1 MNQSALKRVYI
12 ANMRTL
18 QTCLHC
24 KPAYIANLRTLW
36 TWITIIPQGMASDF
50 SESHESHESY
60 DVPEFSVIPSSTF
73 EKIGY
78 QTILD
83 ETLRLVYTASGKEQ
97 IEQTRIET
105 DGARIDH
112 LLQLSGEWLR
122 CVETNPSIPLRP
134 LDDIYP
140 ILRSCTASGSLL
152 PPADFL
158 TIAEHAKVARLL
170 LAYFERSDPPVSA
183 LARYTGRL
191 QPLRNLEKEI
201 ASKID
206 ENATVRDDA
215 SPELKKIRTRLNREE
230 SRLRSTMQRMMKR
243 HRDAGRTSDEGITLR
258 NGRMVIPVQAEFK
271 RKIDGFVHDV
281 SSSGQ
286 TVYIEPV
293 EALPIHNA
301 IRQLESEQKREIERI
316 LRLLTDTVR
325 AFRPALTSNNDQ
337 LGILDAAHARAMMGR
352 KLGGILPEHTE
363 KGEIRLNQAK
373 NPILMLREGSDQV
386 VPLDLALS
394 PIEKALIITGPNA
407 GGKSVAMKTIGL
419 LHLMM
424 QSGYPVPVA
433 DGSVLSTLSG
443 LFLDLGDEQSIE
455 SDLSTFSSRLEWM
468 KQTLTTATPGALLLI
483 DEAGAGTDPEEGGAL
498 FQAFIEE
505 MIRRNCR
512 VIATTH
518 HGSLKVFA
526 HDHPNVVNGAMEFD
540 QAHLSPTYRF
550 RKGVPGSS
558 YAFEIAG
565 RLKLPES
572 LIKRA
577 RDLLG
582 EQRDKMGE
590 LLLAL
595 EASIQESNRVRQEAD
610 RLKSKSDEEIERV
623 RAGMEETERKRQAIL
638 RKAYTQADQI
648 MKTANKRIEEAV
660 EKIMKA
666 GQMGEH
672 GEAGDQQMIRDARE
686 QIQQTKQIIR
696 QKKAEM
702 EVRTQAGIK
711 AEDVSVG
718 DWVSIGE
725 EGLPGEILEL
735 RGNQVTILV
744 NGIKIKS
751 SLSKLKPAK
760 KQKGKQA
767 STSKKQA
774 NQTGLIDFQVSV
786 RLDVRGKRGEEAIRE
801 LSGYLDRAIAAG
813 LKSVEI
819 IHGIGEGI
827 LMKLVREYLAG
838 RKEVSRFES
847 APSDQG
853 GAGKTIVWL

>member
-1 MNQSALKRVYI
+1 
-12 ANMRTL
+12 
-18 QTCLHC
+18 
-24 KPAYIANLRTLW
+24 
-36 TWITIIPQGMASDF
+36 
-50 SESHESHESY
+50 
-60 DVPEFSVIPSSTF
+60 
-73 EKIGY
+73 
-78 QTILD
+78 
-83 ETLRLVYTASGKEQ
+83 
-97 IEQTRIET
+97 
-105 DGARIDH
+105 
-112 LLQLSGEWLR
+112 
-122 CVETNPSIPLRP
+122 
-134 LDDIYP
+134 
-140 ILRSCTASGSLL
+140 
-152 PPADFL
+152 
-158 TIAEHAKVARLL
+158 
-170 LAYFERSDPPVSA
+170 
-183 LARYTGRL
+183 
-191 QPLRNLEKEI
+191 
-201 ASKID
+201 
-206 ENATVRDDA
+206 
-215 SPELKKIRTRLNREE
+215 
-230 SRLRSTMQRMMKR
+230 
-243 HRDAGRTSDEGITLR
+243 
-258 NGRMVIPVQAEFK
+258 
-271 RKIDGFVHDV
+271 
-281 SSSGQ
+281 
-286 TVYIEPV
+286 
-293 EALPIHNA
+293 
-301 IRQLESEQKREIERI
+301 
-316 LRLLTDTVR
+316 
-325 AFRPALTSNNDQ
+325 
-337 LGILDAAHARAMMGR
+337 
-352 KLGGILPEHTE
+352 
-363 KGEIRLNQAK
+363 
-373 NPILMLREGSDQV
+373 
-386 VPLDLALS
+386 
-394 PIEKALIITGPNA
+394 
-407 GGKSVAMKTIGL
+407 
-419 LHLMM
+419 
-424 QSGYPVPVA
+424 
-433 DGSVLSTLSG
+433 
-443 LFLDLGDEQSIE
+443 
-455 SDLSTFSSRLEWM
+455 
-468 KQTLTTATPGALLLI
+468 
-483 DEAGAGTDPEEGGAL
+483 
-498 FQAFIEE
+498 
-505 MIRRNCR
+505 
-512 VIATTH
+512 
-518 HGSLKVFA
+518 
-526 HDHPNVVNGAMEFD
+526 
-540 QAHLSPTYRF
+540 YRF